1 MTISSI
7 WRIEIQNVSFQG
19 AHNAVSNFYVRKK
32 NPHKARDYIKEEKN
46 NLKIEKQEARKL
58 EREARQLT
66 RLQRR
71 N

>member
-1 MTISSI
+1 MFF
-7 WRIEIQNVSFQG
+7 FQG
-19 AHNAVSNFYVRKK
+19 AHKFFSVNGVSKFYVRKK
-32 NPHKARDYIKEEKN
+32 NPHKARDFIKEEKN

-66 RLQRR
+66 RPQRR